1 MLQEIMENADLT
13 NFDYFGVKPLDEE
26 WAIEHFEVRGKS
38 MVKIHFDN
46 GKGAMCCTNYHSL
59 ADLLANPSFCK
70 CLWSVDGLVG
80 EVCGKPEPRNGC
92 GDWDCNREIWLEG
105 YETHSPNA
113 FQILQQQGD
122 KECLTYI
129 KSTQL

>member
-1 MLQEIMENADLT
+1 LKITLKKVQHIIVLTIMPLRRHW
-13 NFDYFGVKPLDEE
+13 FGYGTSIGVEFILHE
-26 WAIEHFEVRGKS
+26 
-38 MVKIHFDN
+38 
-46 GKGAMCCTNYHSL
+46 HSL